1 MEERGEIKMWTVLV
15 SDHIHQEGIE
25 FLESR
30 ENIRLINKPGIIREE
45 LLEIIGDVDALV
57 TRSGTPLD
65 REILSKA
72 VKLRVVARAGVG
84 VDNID
89 LLEASRKG
97 VIIINAPT
105 GNTLSAADHTMALML
120 SLIRRIPHAFNSIQ
134 VGEWKRSNFVGYQLK
149 GKKLLII
156 GLGRIGSEVARRARS
171 FGMELMAYDP
181 YIQPNRAENLGAEL
195 VDDLEGALAR
205 ADVITLHV
213 PMTDETR
220 GMISNRALKA
230 CKKGSFL
237 INCARGGLVDE
248 ESCVHALRDGRLAGV
263 AFDVYSSEPPATAS
277 HPLFADDVRSK
288 VVLTPHL
295 GANTYEAQSSVANIA
310 VRNLYAVLENQPYE
324 HAVNLPFLEH
334 SLEQGEKE
342 YLSLARK
349 IAYIAGNMLGQPVTK
364 MKVLMRGPVFR
375 RDNCSVCFELPY
387 KYSPFTIASLKGLLE
402 VYHGRELTYMSAP
415 LIAMERGLDVEELM
429 GESRTYENL
438 LEIVVEGEKEDVTF
452 RATVTEEGKKRIL
465 SINGYPVD
473 FVPESVLLI
482 FQNHDRP
489 GVIGKIGTLLGTAG
503 VNIANFTLGRKD
515 GSGLALGVMQI
526 DSHIPGDA
534 MDKLVEDADLI
545 WLRMI
550 DLREEW

>member
-1 MEERGEIKMWTVLV
+1 
-15 SDHIHQEGIE
+15 
-25 FLESR
+25 
-30 ENIRLINKPGIIREE
+30 E
-45 LLEIIGDVDALV
+45 LLDIIGDVDALV

-65 REILSKA
+65 GDILSKA
-72 VKLRVVARAGVG
+72 GKLKVVARAGVG

-120 SLIRRIPHAFNSIQ
+120 SLIRKIPQAFNSIQ
-134 VGEWKRSNFVGYQLK
+134 GGEWKRSNFVGYQLK

-171 FGMELMAYDP
+171 FGMEVMAYDP
-181 YIQPNRAENLGAEL
+181 YIQPNRAEALGAEL
-195 VDDLEGALAR
+195 LVDLEGAMAR

-220 GMISNRALKA
+220 GMICKKTLKA

-248 ESCVHALRDGRLAGV
+248 DACAHALREGRLAGA
-263 AFDVYSSEPPATAS
+263 AFDVYSSEPPVTVS
-277 HPLFADDVRSK
+277 HPLFAEDMRSR

-310 VRNLYAVLENQPYE
+310 VRNLCGVLEGQPYE

-342 YLSLARK
+342 FLSLARK
-349 IAYIAGNMLGQPVTK
+349 IAYIAGNMLDQPVK
-364 MKVLMRGPVFR
+364 KLKVVMRGPVFR
-375 RDNCSVCFELPY
+375 GDNRSVCFELPY
-387 KYSPFTIASLKGLLE
+387 KYSPFSIASLKGLLE
-402 VYHGRELTYMSAP
+402 VYHGKELTYMSAP
-415 LIAMERGLDVEELM
+415 LMAMERGLEVEEIM

-438 LEIVVEGEKEDVTF
+438 LEIVVEGEKQNVSF

-465 SINGYPVD
+465 SINDYPVD
-473 FVPESVLLI
+473 FVPESVLLL
-482 FQNHDRP
+482 FHNHDRP
-489 GVIGKIGTLLGTAG
+489 GVIGKIGTLLGAAG
-503 VNIANFTLGRKD
+503 VNIANFTLGRKE

-526 DSHIPGDA
+526 DSDIPGEA
-534 MDKLVEDADLI
+534 MEKLVEDADLV
-545 WLRMI
+545 WLKMI